1 MSRHFTCYLFRT
13 CGVRGIYWLLRR
25 VNIHY
30 QRIYPTPKQHTAARP
45 HNLLGYRWWVVRIS
59 MMMKGRTVVCW
70 AKEKGTDE
78 GKDSFKTVNIFLAF
92 IERFLLNYPKPTK
105 AKMGIRELIAI
116 FGILY
121 PIFIAATS
129 WTRLSADLNRKMVKW
144 LLKLVKSLKK
154 KCFPFQRLFYITKP
168 KASSFKKSQLHKTSG
183 KKVHK
188 SYNPYRTRRLR
199 LSFNLEVL
207 KATETLAW

>member
-70 AKEKGTDE
+70 AKERGTDA
-78 GKDSFKTVNIFLAF
+78 GKDSFKTVNIFLVF

-121 PIFIAATS
+121 LPNIHCSYIMDKAQC
-129 WTRLSADLNRKMVKW
+129 K
-144 LLKLVKSLKK
+144 LKLKDGKV
-154 KCFPFQRLFYITKP
+154 T
-168 KASSFKKSQLHKTSG
+168 AETS
-183 KKVHK
+183 
-188 SYNPYRTRRLR
+188 
-199 LSFNLEVL
+199 
-207 KATETLAW
+207 

>member
-70 AKEKGTDE
+70 AKERGTDE

-92 IERFLLNYPKPTK
+92 IERFLLNYPKLTK

-154 KCFPFQRLFYITKP
+154 KCFLFKDYFILLNQRLPVSKSHSYTKHQE
-168 KASSFKKSQLHKTSG
+168 KKFT
-183 KKVHK
+183 
-188 SYNPYRTRRLR
+188 
-199 LSFNLEVL
+199 NLTIFTGQEGYGLVL
-207 KATETLAW
+207 TLGCWRPRKH